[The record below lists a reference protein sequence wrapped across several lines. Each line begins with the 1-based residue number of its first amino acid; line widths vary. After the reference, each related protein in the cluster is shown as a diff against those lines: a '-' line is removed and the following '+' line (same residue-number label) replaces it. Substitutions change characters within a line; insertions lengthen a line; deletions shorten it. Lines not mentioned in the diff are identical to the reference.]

1 MHIHTSSK
9 KHQKSP
15 FFGPLKIPP
24 KNPPFLDPPPD
35 PQNRKTPRL
44 QISPNFTQFCTK
56 CAHLYTPNFT
66 ILHFSPTLNLPEL
79 HGYTPRQNP
88 SFGTRWNTPQNTG
101 VLIRDAL
108 CTHVCTLVHPK
119 YPPELHLNK

>member
-24 KNPPFLDPPPD
+24 KIPPFCDPPRT

-66 ILHFSPTLNLPEL
+66 NSPLFTDPESPR
-79 HGYTPRQNP
+79 TPWIHP
-88 SFGTRWNTPQNTG
+88 ASKP
-101 VLIRDAL
+101 LIRDAL
-108 CTHVCTLVHPK
+108 EYTPK
-119 YPPELHLNK
+119 YRGAHSGRTVYTRVHTCTPEIPPGTAP